1 MQKRPSERTGGSWLC
16 ESELDRER
24 LLDMD
29 RRLALVR
36 RSSMAVLAAALV
48 LCAPWLGWWTLIP
61 LVFAAALFA
70 AADRWTER
78 VAKPEYVMFAAW
90 IGSELT
96 IGASVALTGAEA
108 VAMSWFAI
116 PIVTLSARF
125 STRGVVV
132 GVAIVI
138 GLMCAVAFGVDAS
151 AVIDDPTLVV
161 APTALVIATGMLST
175 ALMRSDLEHRGEAVI
190 DQLTGMLNRKA
201 LANRTS
207 ELTQQSAVTGE
218 PIGVIVG
225 DLDHFKR
232 VNDSLGHATGD
243 AVLKDVAYLLRK
255 HLRAFDLVYRLGGE
269 EFLMLLPGAELE
281 QVVVRAEELRT
292 VLAEATLAGG
302 VQLTMSF
309 GVSAS
314 KHGETFDYER
324 IFAEADAALYQ
335 AKRGGRD
342 RVAQPPAFIPTPV
355 G

>member
-1 MQKRPSERTGGSWLC
+1 MG
-16 ESELDRER
+16 
-24 LLDMD
+24 
-29 RRLALVR
+29 
-36 RSSMAVLAAALV
+36 VLAGALL

-61 LVFAAALFA
+61 LVFAAVLFTG
-70 AADRWTER
+70 ADRWTER
-78 VAKPEYVMFAAW
+78 VSKPEYVMFAAW

-125 STRGVVV
+125 SLRGVIV
-132 GVAIVI
+132 GVGIVI
-138 GLMCAVAFGVDAS
+138 GLMCAVAFGVDAG
-151 AVIDDPTLVV
+151 AVIDDPTLIV
-161 APTALVIATGMLST
+161 APTALVITTGMLST

-201 LANRTS
+201 LSTRTA
-207 ELTQQSAVTGE
+207 ELTQQSVVTGE

-243 AVLKDVAYLLRK
+243 AVLKDVAYILRK

-269 EFLMLLPGAELE
+269 EFLMLLPGAEIE
-281 QVVVRAEELRT
+281 QVALRAEELR
-292 VLAEATLAGG
+292 VGLADATLAGS
-302 VQLTMSF
+302 VRLTMSF

-314 KHGETFDYER
+314 KRGETFDYER
-324 IFAEADAALYQ
+324 IFSEADAALYQ

-342 RVAQPPAFIPTPV
+342 RVARPPAFIPAPV
-355 G
+355 A